1 MFRNQYDSDVTTW
14 SPQGR
19 LHQVEYAMEA
29 VKQGSATIGVKSKNH
44 AVLLALKRAS
54 SELSAYQKKIM
65 ILDDHMGMTIA
76 GLTADAK
83 SISRWLRTE
92 CLTSRYYH
100 NSALRC
106 ETLMCDLG
114 NKMQNCIQLYNR
126 RPYGVGLIVAGCD
139 DLGPHIYQ
147 VCPSANYYECKAMAI
162 GARSQSART
171 YLEKKL
177 DEFLDCDLE
186 PLVAHGLRALRD
198 TLPNEVDL
206 SNKNVSIAIVGKDHP
221 FKIYE
226 DTEVDTYLE
235 LISGE
240 ERSRGSAAVPAE
252 GEAAADEG
260 SMETD

>member
-1 MFRNQYDSDVTTW
+1 MVT
-14 SPQGR
+14 PR
-19 LHQVEYAMEA
+19 PF
-29 VKQGSATIGVKSKNH
+29 
-44 AVLLALKRAS
+44 AS
-54 SELSAYQKKIM
+54 SRICYGGRKTRICDHRCQEQKPCSSISFETCLIRVVGLPKKIM
-65 ILDDHMGMTIA
+65 ILDDHIGMTIA

-83 SISRWLRTE
+83 SISRWMRTE
-92 CLTSRYYH
+92 CLSSRFYH
-100 NSALRC
+100 NSALRL

-171 YLEKKL
+171 YLEKHL

-206 SNKNVSIAIVGKDHP
+206 SNKNVSIAIVGKEHP

-240 ERSRGSAAVPAE
+240 ERGRGAAQAAAGE
-252 GEAAADEG
+252 EAAQDEG

>member
-1 MFRNQYDSDVTTW
+1 
-14 SPQGR
+14 
-19 LHQVEYAMEA
+19 MEA

-65 ILDDHMGMTIA
+65 ILDDHIGMSIA

-83 SISRWLRTE
+83 SVSRWMRTE
-92 CLTSRYYH
+92 CLQSRFYN
-100 NSALRC
+100 NSALRV

-206 SNKNVSIAIVGKDHP
+206 SNKNVSIAIVGRDHP

-226 DTEVDTYLE
+226 DTDVDTYLE

-240 ERSRGSAAVPAE
+240 ERSRGGVAAPAE
-252 GEAAADEG
+252 GEAAAEEG